1 MFFDGV
7 VFIIGFVLLG
17 NYLESVAKLRA
28 TDAVH
33 SLMTL
38 QPNLTR
44 VVQEDDYTEMIATTA
59 VKPHSLIKV
68 LTGETIP
75 IDGFENCKASIDES
89 TMTGEAYPVR
99 KQSDDEVFAGTIVL
113 DGTAYLRTT
122 KPADDSLIAN
132 IVKLVEDAQIGK
144 APIQRLVDKSPVF
157 VPVVVLL
164 ALVSG
169 VFWAAIGHTW

>member
-44 VVQEDDYTEMIATTA
+44 VVQEDDYAEMIATTA
-59 VKPHSLIKV
+59 VRPHSLIKV
-68 LTGETIP
+68 LTGEL
-75 IDGFENCKASIDES
+75 FQS
-89 TMTGEAYPVR
+89 T
-99 KQSDDEVFAGTIVL
+99 VFW
-113 DGTAYLRTT
+113 
-122 KPADDSLIAN
+122 K
-132 IVKLVEDAQIGK
+132 IVKQ
-144 APIQRLVDKSPVF
+144 
-157 VPVVVLL
+157 VL
-164 ALVSG
+164 
-169 VFWAAIGHTW
+169 TNQP